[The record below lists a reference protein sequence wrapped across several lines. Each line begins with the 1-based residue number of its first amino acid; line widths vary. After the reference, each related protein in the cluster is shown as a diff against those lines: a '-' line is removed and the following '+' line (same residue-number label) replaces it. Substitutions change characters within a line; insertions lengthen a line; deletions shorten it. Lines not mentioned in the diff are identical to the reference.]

1 MYYDDG
7 TRRDPN
13 NCLAKML
20 THYDFASG
28 NKLPKGTVIEVE
40 PRDDM
45 SKGLSDFGEKKALAS
60 LSILWTMKLLRVQS
74 HRGYLMTEWEI
85 WARCTNCLH
94 ILEKP
99 SKIIREFMVH

>member
-1 MYYDDG
+1 MDG

-45 SKGLSDFGEKKALAS
+45 SKGTVGFWREESACFFVDPLD
-60 LSILWTMKLLRVQS
+60 
-74 HRGYLMTEWEI
+74 YEI
-85 WARCTNCLH
+85 IEGPITPRLFND
-94 ILEKP
+94 
-99 SKIIREFMVH
+99 